1 MMMAQ
6 LWHKIVLSAED
17 IRDGRLDSLHA
28 EFTGLM
34 LINQFPEGLSMVQRE
49 ENAESATFYFPPS
62 SFEIARDLI
71 QRYNGTACSA
81 PTRSEV
87 AQYIGPISKFPFADN

>member
-17 IRDGRLDSLHA
+17 IRRGKLDALQN
-28 EFTGLM
+28 EFTALM
-34 LINQFPEGLSMVQRE
+34 LVNQFPEGLSMVQRE
-49 ENAESATFYFPPS
+49 ENAESATFYIPPS
-62 SFEIARDLI
+62 STEIARDLI
-71 QRYNGTACSA
+71 QRYNGSACSA

-87 AQYIGPISKFPFADN
+87 AQYIGPISKLPFADN